1 MDSTIE
7 VTQRLERLSIAT
19 NLPSLTLNEASAS
32 ASPSRRNMNQPFVS
46 SETSTQAPTPHQ
58 SQVQTSTASTTTQDS
73 DNDVTMSDDLI
84 TATRNLSLQSRPL
97 QDRRALDAHGRGHA
111 EWSRLCNQRSARHGT
126 VSIAMMNIRARER
139 QAAQA
144 LPRSRPRPRPR
155 TSSREAREEA
165 GSFFRHCAQIQNRR
179 QGQTATAHQYH
190 HHHHHHRPRTSPV
203 TTTTGGSEAAG
214 LTREEH
220 HRNLFRAQLRCRLQ
234 IRMVSAIAARA
245 GH

>member
-7 VTQRLERLSIAT
+7 VTERLERLSIAT
-19 NLPSLTLNEASAS
+19 NLPSFTLNEAAAS
-32 ASPSRRNMNQPFVS
+32 PGPSRRNLNLSFVS
-46 SETSTQAPTPHQ
+46 SETSTQ
-58 SQVQTSTASTTTQDS
+58 VQTATASTTTQGS

-84 TATRNLSLQSRPL
+84 TATRNLSLQSRLL
-97 QDRRALDAHGRGHA
+97 QNRSALDAHGRGHA

-144 LPRSRPRPRPR
+144 PPRSRPRPRPR

-165 GSFFRHCAQIQNRR
+165 GNFFRHCAQIQS
-179 QGQTATAHQYH
+179 QTIRAHH
-190 HHHHHHRPRTSPV
+190 HHHHHHRPRTPPV
-203 TTTTGGSEAAG
+203 ATTTSGSEAAG

-220 HRNLFRAQLRCRLQ
+220 HQNLFRAQLRCRLQ

>member
-7 VTQRLERLSIAT
+7 VTQRLDRLSIAA
-19 NLPSLTLNEASAS
+19 NHSSLTFNEASAS
-32 ASPSRRNMNQPFVS
+32 PG
-46 SETSTQAPTPHQ
+46 
-58 SQVQTSTASTTTQDS
+58 QTVAASTTTQDS
-73 DNDVTMSDDLI
+73 DNEVTMSDDLT

-97 QDRRALDAHGRGHA
+97 QNRSALDARGRGHA
-111 EWSRLCNQRSARHGT
+111 EWSRLCNQRSARHGII
-126 VSIAMMNIRARER
+126 SIAMMNIRARER

-144 LPRSRPRPRPR
+144 PPRPRPRPRSRPRPGP
-155 TSSREAREEA
+155 SREAREEA
-165 GSFFRHCAQIQNRR
+165 GSFFRNCAQIQS
-179 QGQTATAHQYH
+179 QTVRAH
-190 HHHHHHRPRTSPV
+190 HHNHHHNHHHRPRTPPV
-203 TTTTGGSEAAG
+203 ATTTSGSEAAG